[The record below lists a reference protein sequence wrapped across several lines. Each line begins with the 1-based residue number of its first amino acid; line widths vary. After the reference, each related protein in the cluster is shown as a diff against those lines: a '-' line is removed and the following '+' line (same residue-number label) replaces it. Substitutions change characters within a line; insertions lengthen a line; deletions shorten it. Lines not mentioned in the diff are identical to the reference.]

1 MLEQYHGRMRA
12 NASSSREKHVRV
24 SAVQYISA
32 VAPSLQNCCC
42 SCVVRN
48 FPARFLRV
56 VSLAVTQQNSY
67 SFMTSHSYNVLLRLS
82 GCVVVSCIPN
92 TKQLGKWSW
101 PPTTI
106 LIQRFLPQYH
116 THAMAVGNIDDP
128 LPLAWMGRVYVHQG
142 RPLRICVL
150 YTPMHTLLLYACTVG
165 GWLAA
170 AAVAVGGCR
179 RGCRRWIDS
188 SCLWPARRS

>member
-142 RPLRICVL
+142 RPLPLDLCVIYSHAHITSL
-150 YTPMHTLLLYACTVG
+150 CMYGWRVACCCCSG
-165 GWLAA
+165 SWWLSKGLP
-170 AAVAVGGCR
+170 AV
-179 RGCRRWIDS
+179 D
-188 SCLWPARRS
+188 